1 MTQAPLKRKDKFVSW
16 LTRCKLLSLQN
27 IKKIMEGAN
36 AKPHTL
42 RSQILETEA
51 QLKRLK
57 EELAQVEAS
66 GKAQTGHDSS
76 VKENSVAQGNGQ
88 KWPLSTE
95 EYQRY
100 GRQMIVPSIGILGF
114 YYLSSYVAKCLLWQA
129 NSGSSPPLS

>member
-1 MTQAPLKRKDKFVSW
+1 
-16 LTRCKLLSLQN
+16 
-27 IKKIMEGAN
+27 MEGAN
-36 AKPHTL
+36 AKVDTL

-66 GKAQTGHDSS
+66 GKALTGHDPSA
-76 VKENSVAQGNGQ
+76 KENPVAQGNGQ
-88 KWPLSTE
+88 KWPLSAE
-95 EYQRY
+95 EYKRY

-114 YYLSSYVAKCLLWQA
+114 YYLSSYVAKCLLLQA